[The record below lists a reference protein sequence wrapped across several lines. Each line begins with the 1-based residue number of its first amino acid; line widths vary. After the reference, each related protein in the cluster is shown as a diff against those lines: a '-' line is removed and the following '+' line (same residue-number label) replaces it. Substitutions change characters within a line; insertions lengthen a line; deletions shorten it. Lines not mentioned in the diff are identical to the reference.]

1 MREDI
6 VTERRRDRVMSALSD
21 RMGSVVAVAEAV
33 HRRHNSSAILRSCEA
48 FGVHEVHL
56 IHEGFSASPG
66 AARGAERWV
75 HTRSFPSTEESLSEL
90 QSRGFHIYVADF
102 IEPHWIPEEVPVDH
116 PIAVVFGS
124 EARGVT
130 DQARRFARGAI
141 TIPMRGL
148 TASLNVSVS
157 AALILRTVADRRR
170 ALVGPDL
177 SEVERKRFYD
187 AWLADEITAHKG
199 LLRRTSEDG
208 L

>member
-1 MREDI
+1 MEDL
-6 VTERRRDRVMSALSD
+6 VTERRRERVATALSD
-21 RMGSVVAVAEAV
+21 RMGSVVAVAEAI

-48 FGVHEVHL
+48 FGVHEIHL
-56 IHEGFSASPG
+56 IHEGFSPSAG

-75 HTRSFPSTEESLSEL
+75 YTRSFPSTVQSLTEL
-90 QSRGFHIYVADF
+90 QARGFHIYVADF
-102 IEPHWIPEEVPVDH
+102 IEPCWTPEEVPVDH

-124 EARGVT
+124 EARGVSDT
-130 DQARRFARGAI
+130 ARSFARGAI

-177 SEVERKRFYD
+177 PLRERSRFYE
-187 AWLADEITAHKG
+187 AWLADETLAHKG
-199 LLRRTSEDG
+199 FLRRTSEDG
-208 L
+208 A